1 MKTSSPRLAPHKLR
15 VVLAFIEDHL
25 QHKVRATELA
35 SMVHTSPFH
44 FSRAFRGATGF
55 PPHAFVTMR
64 RMELSKSL
72 LAGTELPLCE
82 IALRVGYQTQ
92 AHFSG
97 MFHRRVGTTPS
108 VFRRFA
114 KAG

>member
-1 MKTSSPRLAPHKLR
+1 
-15 VVLAFIEDHL
+15 
-25 QHKVRATELA
+25 
-35 SMVHTSPFH
+35 
-44 FSRAFRGATGF
+44 
-55 PPHAFVTMR
+55 MR